1 MFPMMLRR
9 APYSCS
15 KFLAQR
21 TPDQSFRE
29 RAGEGSAPVLAE
41 LEELLLRQ
49 AHERVDLVLRAL
61 EVVDGE
67 RIRGDAA
74 DVEQET
80 DLEHLFARTQSSVD
94 GARTGDT
101 AREEERRGAETH
113 PPQSDEAVR
122 VPLLHAQVVHAGVA
136 PVPVHDEG
144 DVARDGACGEDA
156 QEGVACRCGR
166 PVAQPARAPAEGV
179 QDHRRSFAAVASP
192 RHVDGRTA
200 ARSPFRANLLVS
212 AR

>member
-1 MFPMMLRR
+1 MLTE
-9 APYSCS
+9 
-15 KFLAQR
+15 F
-21 TPDQSFRE
+21 
-29 RAGEGSAPVLAE
+29 
-41 LEELLLRQ
+41 EELLLRQ
-49 AHERVDLVLRAL
+49 THERVHLVLRAL

-80 DLEHLFARTQSSVD
+80 DLEHLFARTQSSVN
-94 GARTGDT
+94 GSRMGGG

-144 DVARDGACGEDA
+144 DVARDGAGGEDA
-156 QEGVACRCGR
+156 QEGVACLCGH

-179 QDHRRSFAAVASP
+179 QDHRRSFAVAVWP
-192 RHVDGRTA
+192 VGDGRTA
-200 ARSPFRANLLVS
+200 ARSTSRANLPVP